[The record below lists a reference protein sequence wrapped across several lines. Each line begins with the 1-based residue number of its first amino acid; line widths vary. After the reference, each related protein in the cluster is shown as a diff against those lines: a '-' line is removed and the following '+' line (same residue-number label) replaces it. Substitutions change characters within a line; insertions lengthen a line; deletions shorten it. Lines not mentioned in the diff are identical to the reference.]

1 MPALLFVTAAA
12 MPANAVPWPLG
23 SVAGS
28 EPAKADQPGAT
39 RPARSGCAPSTP
51 VSRTA
56 IAVEPAGLT
65 EPYTE
70 SQPIFGSA
78 HCCGY
83 SLSDGG
89 PATLRL
95 ESRSTL
101 ATTASDLKR
110 AAATVQSVSVTFTEW
125 SCSAAMAPMSVPA
138 LRAIEDC

>member
-1 MPALLFVTAAA
+1 MPALLSVTAAA
-12 MPANAVPWPLG
+12 MPARAVPWPLG

-28 EPAKADQPGAT
+28 DPNADQPGAI

-51 VSRTA
+51 VSSTA

-83 SLSDGG
+83 SVSDGA

-125 SCSAAMAPMSVPA
+125 SCSAAMAPVSVPA